1 MINLIWF
8 PGGCRSRPMITEAV
22 WDYISHSLSFPPL
35 SPSLIAL
42 ERAREE
48 SSILTTTDIVF
59 NQIWQNV
66 QMFKCQACKTRAIY
80 ANPLK
85 AKINISTA
93 STLSS
98 PWPGIKDGLT
108 EWEEATAGMRSC
120 YRLTFSLFS
129 WKCRIFWISKSKK
142 KINYGREWNPSRD
155 LTPLWW
161 TQLCLLICVWKE
173 MLDLPEQPWLWH
185 SFLGETH

>member
-1 MINLIWF
+1 
-8 PGGCRSRPMITEAV
+8 MITEAV
-22 WDYISHSLSFPPL
+22 WDYISHSLSFL
-35 SPSLIAL
+35 VVDRFLWLRIFDCIRIGIQRGSKQQHKRLH
-42 ERAREE
+42 
-48 SSILTTTDIVF
+48 
-59 NQIWQNV
+59 IWHNV

-85 AKINISTA
+85 VKINISTA

-129 WKCRIFWISKSKK
+129 WKCRIFWISKGKK

-173 MLDLPEQPWLWH
+173 MSDLPEQPWLWH